1 MGGQGPPFFSLAL
14 KCAARRQAAKERKMV
29 KRVVA
34 TEAALALIER
44 MKAKHGAALM
54 FFQSAGCC
62 DGSAPMCY
70 LVGELTVGRYDL
82 LLGEIGDCQ
91 FFINQSHFE
100 YWKHT
105 QLIIDVTE
113 GSGSM
118 FSLEGPEGVCF
129 ITRSRL
135 YSDEEWRTLPL
146 LG

>member
-1 MGGQGPPFFSLAL
+1 
-14 KCAARRQAAKERKMV
+14 MV

-62 DGSAPMCY
+62 DGSSPMCY
-70 LVGELTVGRYDL
+70 LIGELTVGRYDL
-82 LLGEIGDCQ
+82 LLGEIGGCQ
-91 FFINQSHFE
+91 FFISQSHYE

-105 QLIIDVTE
+105 QLIIDVTQ
-113 GSGSM
+113 GSGST

-146 LG
+146 PG

>member
-1 MGGQGPPFFSLAL
+1 MSAEVRD
-14 KCAARRQAAKERKMV
+14 KYAARAQDRDKEIKMV

-44 MKAKHGAALM
+44 LKAKHGEALM

-70 LVGELTVGRYDL
+70 LIGELTVGRYDL
-82 LLGEIGDCQ
+82 LLGEIGGCQ
-91 FFINQSHFE
+91 FFISQSHYE

-105 QLIIDVTE
+105 QLIIDVTK
-113 GSGSM
+113 GSGST

-129 ITRSRL
+129 ITLSRL

-146 LG
+146 QG